1 MGANPLTIL
10 QARKHRVEEVDTH
23 GRVKII
29 ALCDTATRALALVDC
44 LTALRAAV
52 EWDANLPGDM
62 RDPRDAPRW
71 AREAAD
77 ALGRLA

>member
-29 ALCDTATRALALVDC
+29 AL
-44 LTALRAAV
+44 
-52 EWDANLPGDM
+52 
-62 RDPRDAPRW
+62 
-71 AREAAD
+71 
-77 ALGRLA
+77 